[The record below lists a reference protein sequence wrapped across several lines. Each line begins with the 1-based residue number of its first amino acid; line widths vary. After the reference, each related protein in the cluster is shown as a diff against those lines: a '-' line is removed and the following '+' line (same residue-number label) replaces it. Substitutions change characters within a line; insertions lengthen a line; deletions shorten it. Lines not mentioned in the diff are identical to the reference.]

1 MPRKPRRKSRKKS
14 RRKSRKSCMSGGS
27 KFKTQSN
34 TAGTILDNYHENT
47 VKQREAQ
54 NNMNN
59 QFGGKKKMR
68 GGGSDQYASVVA
80 GGDSQ
85 VVGSQLNIQ
94 NSLEQAKYDDS
105 LSHCSDGSCNK
116 SGGRK
121 RRKSRRKSKSS
132 KNKMAKKSRKTKKVR
147 KKRKLNKYFQM
158 MLDAKKKGLASFK
171 YNGKMYVGKKHKRL
185 GMIYKKK

>member
-14 RRKSRKSCMSGGS
+14 RRKSSCMSGGS

-121 RRKSRRKSKSS
+121 RRRTRRKSS

-147 KKRKLNKYFQM
+147 KKKRKLNKYFQM
-158 MLDAKKKGLASFK
+158 MLDAKKKG
-171 YNGKMYVGKKHKRL
+171 
-185 GMIYKKK
+185 

>member
-1 MPRKPRRKSRKKS
+1 MR
-14 RRKSRKSCMSGGS
+14 GGS
-27 KFKTQSN
+27 KFKGQSD
-34 TAGTILDNYHENT
+34 TAGTILNNYHENT
-47 VKQREAQ
+47 EKQRDVQ
-54 NNMNN
+54 NDLNN
-59 QFGGKKKMR
+59 QFGGKKGMR
-68 GGGSDQYASVVA
+68 GGGGDQYASIVA
-80 GGDSQ
+80 GGDKQ

-121 RRKSRRKSKSS
+121 RRRTRRKSK
-132 KNKMAKKSRKTKKVR
+132 KVKKSESDKMTKKGRKTKKVR
-147 KKRKLNKYFQM
+147 KKKRKLNKYFAM

-171 YNGKMYVGKKHKRL
+171 YNGKTYVGKKHNRL